1 VTKST
6 LNQSECTRIFLEAA
20 GIDNSSNVIDIGRFW
35 WNPTNPNHLR
45 LNSVGLTFI
54 KKQTKLPIY
63 TINVSHPLLSTHL
76 IKLARINLGPY
87 YLQTKTTGAVI
98 MVINQ
103 EVATMLTLH
112 AGNLGGYLENLQ
124 L

>member
-1 VTKST
+1 MNKST
-6 LNQSECTRIFLEAA
+6 LSQSEYNRIFFESAQLDINSNH
-20 GIDNSSNVIDIGRFW
+20 IDTNNFW

-45 LNSVGLTFI
+45 LSNIGITFI

-87 YLQTKTTGAVI
+87 YLQTKNTGAVI
-98 MVINQ
+98 MLTDS
-103 EVATMLTLH
+103 EAAAMLTLH
-112 AGNLGGYLENLQ
+112 AGNLGQYLENLQ